1 MTKRKIGVLLS
12 YVLMI
17 FEVLSTLLLTPFILR
32 TLGQAEYGV
41 YRLTATI
48 TTYLLLLDLGVGNAI
63 VRYIA
68 KYRVSKDRDNER
80 RFLGVA
86 TIFYGAIAIISL
98 IVGAILIYIFP
109 VAFSKGLSPD
119 EITLGQHLMA
129 VIIINAAVTLG
140 SAAYT
145 NTIIAYEEFGVSR
158 GASIIQIILRLVL
171 SFVCLKA
178 GMRSMGLVYVQLF
191 TTILC
196 RGFFILYVNYK
207 IKLRPSFSKLEN
219 SFIKEIVVYSSLIF
233 LQMIATHLN
242 TSVGQ
247 ILIGVVVASSA
258 IYLGIYS
265 VGVELAQYYQ
275 SIGSAFTSVLMPGLV
290 KLVESGVSSKA
301 LCDEMIRIGRII
313 FMVLACIWVT
323 FLVCGKDFVTLWA
336 SAENLQA
343 WTVAIILMSVY
354 MFILT
359 ESVGNQ
365 LLWAMNAHK
374 EQSIAKLSIVVI
386 NIAFSILLIKYSPI
400 LGAAVGT
407 FTALLLGDIVVMN
420 VIFKKKIGISLR
432 YYYSGL
438 LKGIVPALAVA
449 GLLGFLV
456 NNLLE
461 LSWVNF
467 IVKAFTVVFTYGVC
481 MLLFGMNTYEKGLV
495 LTPIKKI
502 LKKNK

>member
-1 MTKRKIGVLLS
+1 MTKRKLGVLLS

-68 KYRVSKDRDNER
+68 KYRVSKDKENER

-86 TIFYGAIAIISL
+86 TIFYGAIAVISL

-109 VAFSKGLSPD
+109 VAFSKGLSSE
-119 EITLGQHLMA
+119 EITLGQHLMG

-196 RGFFILYVNYK
+196 RGFFVLYVNYK
-207 IKLRPSFSKLEN
+207 IKLRPSFSKLEG

-258 IYLGIYS
+258 VYLGIYS

-290 KLVESGVSSKA
+290 KLVESGASSKA

-336 SAENLQA
+336 RAENLQA
-343 WTVAIILMSVY
+343 WSVAIILMSVY
-354 MFILT
+354 MFTLT

-374 EQSIAKLSIVVI
+374 EQSIAKLCIVVI
-386 NIAFSILLIKYSPI
+386 NIAFSVLLIKYSPI
-400 LGAAVGT
+400 IGAAVGT

-449 GLLGFLV
+449 GLFGLLV
-456 NNLLE
+456 NNLLD
-461 LSWVNF
+461 LSWANF
-467 IVKAFTVVFTYGVC
+467 LVKALAVVFTYGVC

-495 LTPIKKI
+495 LTPIKRF
-502 LKKNK
+502 LKQTK

>member
-68 KYRVSKDRDNER
+68 KYRVAKDRDNER

-86 TIFYGAIAIISL
+86 TIFYGGVAVLSVIIG
-98 IVGAILIYIFP
+98 IILILIFP
-109 VAFSKGLSPD
+109 AAFSKGLSPE

-145 NTIIAYEEFGVSR
+145 NTIIAYEDFGVSR
-158 GASIIQIILRLVL
+158 GASMIQIVIRVGL
-171 SFVCLKA
+171 SFACLEA
-178 GMRSMGLVYVQLF
+178 GMGSMGLVYVQLL
-191 TTILC
+191 TTVLC
-196 RGFFILYVNYK
+196 RGFLVLYVRFK
-207 IKLRPSFSKLEN
+207 IKLRPSFSKLDS
-219 SFIKEIVVYSSLIF
+219 SFVKEISAYSSLIF

-242 TSVGQ
+242 SSIGQ
-247 ILIGVVVASSA
+247 ILIGTVVASSA
-258 IYLGIYS
+258 VFLGIYS
-265 VGVELAQYYQ
+265 VGVELAHYYQ

-290 KLVESGVSSKA
+290 KLVESGAKPKA

-323 FLVCGKDFVTLWA
+323 FLVCGQDFVTLWA
-336 SAENLQA
+336 KAENLQA
-343 WTVAIILMSVY
+343 WHVAVILMSVY
-354 MFILT
+354 AFTLT

-374 EQSIAKLSIVVI
+374 EQSIAKICIVVA
-386 NIAFSILLIKYSPI
+386 NIGFSILLIKYSPI
-400 LGAAVGT
+400 IGAALGA

-420 VIFKKKIGISLR
+420 IIFKKKIGINLR
-432 YYYSGL
+432 YYYAGL
-438 LKGIVPALAVA
+438 LKGIVPSLLISGVVGYVMN
-449 GLLGFLV
+449 GLLD
-456 NNLLE
+456 
-461 LSWVNF
+461 LSWINF
-467 IVKAFTVVFTYGVC
+467 LFKAAVVVAVYGVS
-481 MLLFGMNTYEKGLV
+481 MLLFGMNKYEKGLV
-495 LTPIKKI
+495 LAPVRKI
-502 LKKNK
+502 LKK

>member
-1 MTKRKIGVLLS
+1 MTKRKLGVLLS

-48 TTYLLLLDLGVGNAI
+48 TTYLLLLDFGVGNAI

-98 IVGAILIYIFP
+98 IVGAVLIYIFP
-109 VAFSKGLSPD
+109 VAFSKGLNPD
-119 EITLGQHLMA
+119 EIVLGQHLMA

-196 RGFFILYVNYK
+196 RGFFVLYVNFK
-207 IKLRPSFSKLEN
+207 IKLKPSFSKLES
-219 SFIKEIVVYSSLIF
+219 SFIREIVLYSSLIF

-242 TSVGQ
+242 TSIGQ

-258 IYLGIYS
+258 VYLGIYS

-275 SIGSAFTSVLMPGLV
+275 SIGSAFTSVLMPGV
-290 KLVESGVSSKA
+290 VRLVESGAPSKA

-323 FLVCGKDFVTLWA
+323 FLVCGQDFVTLWA
-336 SAENLQA
+336 KAENIQA
-343 WTVAIILMSVY
+343 WHVAVILMSVY
-354 MFILT
+354 AFTLT

-365 LLWAMNAHK
+365 MLWAMNAHK
-374 EQSIAKLSIVVI
+374 EQSIAKISIVVA
-386 NIAFSILLIKYSPI
+386 NIGFSIFLIKYSPI
-400 LGAAVGT
+400 IGAALGT

-420 VIFKKKIGISLR
+420 IIFKKKIGISLK
-432 YYYSGL
+432 YYYAGI
-438 LKGIVPALAVA
+438 LKGIAPSVLVA
-449 GLLGFLV
+449 GAVGYMM
-456 NNLLE
+456 NGLLE
-461 LSWVNF
+461 LSWLNF
-467 IVKAFTVVFTYGVC
+467 IIKALTVVATYGVC
-481 MLLFGMNTYEKGLV
+481 MLLFGMNEYEKELV
-495 LTPIKKI
+495 IAPIKRI
-502 LKKNK
+502 LKQNK

>member
-219 SFIKEIVVYSSLIF
+219 SFIREIVLYSSLIF

-258 IYLGIYS
+258 VYIGIYS

-290 KLVESGVSSKA
+290 KLVESGASSKA

-336 SAENLQA
+336 RSENLQA
-343 WTVAIILMSVY
+343 WSVAIILMSVY
-354 MFILT
+354 MFTLT

-374 EQSIAKLSIVVI
+374 EQSIAKLSIVII
-386 NIAFSILLIKYSPI
+386 NIAFSVLLIKYSPI

-449 GLLGFLV
+449 GLLGMLV

-461 LSWVNF
+461 LSWLNF
-467 IVKAFTVVFTYGVC
+467 IVNAFTVVFTYGVC

-495 LTPIKKI
+495 LTPIKKF
-502 LKKNK
+502 LKKDY

>member
-1 MTKRKIGVLLS
+1 MTKRKLGVLLS

-68 KYRVSKDRDNER
+68 KYRVNNDRDNER

-86 TIFYGAIAIISL
+86 TIFYGSIAVIAII
-98 IVGAILIYIFP
+98 IGVILIYLFP
-109 VAFSKGLSPD
+109 VAFSKGLNPD
-119 EITLGQHLMA
+119 EIVLGQHLMA

-145 NTIIAYEEFGVSR
+145 NTLIAYEEFGVSR
-158 GASIIQIILRLVL
+158 IASIIQIIIRVTL
-171 SFVCLKA
+171 SFLCLKA
-178 GMRSMGLVYVQLF
+178 GMGSMGLVYVQLL

-196 RGFFILYVNYK
+196 RGFFILYVNFK
-207 IKLRPSFSKLEN
+207 IKLKPSFSKLEG
-219 SFIKEIVVYSSLIF
+219 SFIREVVVYSSLIF

-265 VGVELAQYYQ
+265 VGVELAQYFQ

-290 KLVESGVSSKA
+290 KLVETGASPKA

-313 FMVLACIWVT
+313 FMVLACIFVT
-323 FLVCGKDFVTLWA
+323 FLVCGQDFVILWA
-336 SAENLQA
+336 KRENLQA
-343 WTVAIILMSVY
+343 WAVASILMSVY
-354 MFILT
+354 TFTLT

-374 EQSIAKLSIVVI
+374 EQSIAKLSIVII
-386 NIAFSILLIKYSPI
+386 NIAFSIFLIKYSPVV
-400 LGAAVGT
+400 GAALGT

-420 VIFKKKIGISLR
+420 IIFKKKIGISLK
-432 YYYSGL
+432 YYYTGL
-438 LKGIVPALAVA
+438 LKGILPSLVVA
-449 GLLGFLV
+449 GVVGYLVNSLLG
-456 NNLLE
+456 
-461 LSWVNF
+461 LSVVNF
-467 IVKAFTVVFTYGVC
+467 IIKASTVVLTYAVC
-481 MLLFGMNTYEKGLV
+481 MLIFGMNDYEKSLV
-495 LTPIKKI
+495 YAPIKKI
-502 LKKNK
+502 LKK

>member
-1 MTKRKIGVLLS
+1 M
-12 YVLMI
+12 
-17 FEVLSTLLLTPFILR
+17 
-32 TLGQAEYGV
+32 
-41 YRLTATI
+41 
-48 TTYLLLLDLGVGNAI
+48 LLLDLGVGNAI

-196 RGFFILYVNYK
+196 RGFFILYVDYK

-219 SFIKEIVVYSSLIF
+219 SFIREIVLYSSLIF

-258 IYLGIYS
+258 VYIGIYS

-290 KLVESGVSSKA
+290 KLVESGASSKA

-336 SAENLQA
+336 RSENLQA
-343 WTVAIILMSVY
+343 WSVAIILMSVY
-354 MFILT
+354 MFTLT

-374 EQSIAKLSIVVI
+374 EQSIAKLSIVII
-386 NIAFSILLIKYSPI
+386 NIAFSVLLIKYSPI

-449 GLLGFLV
+449 GLLGMLV

-461 LSWVNF
+461 LSWLNF
-467 IVKAFTVVFTYGVC
+467 IVNAFTVVFTYGVC

-495 LTPIKKI
+495 LTPIKKF
-502 LKKNK
+502 LKKDY

>member
-32 TLGQAEYGV
+32 TLGQAEYGI

-98 IVGAILIYIFP
+98 LVGAILIYIFP

-207 IKLRPSFSKLEN
+207 IKLRPSFSKLES
-219 SFIKEIVVYSSLIF
+219 SFIREIVLYSSLIF

-247 ILIGVVVASSA
+247 ILIGIVVASSA
-258 IYLGIYS
+258 VYLGIYS

-290 KLVESGVSSKA
+290 KLVESGASSKA

-323 FLVCGKDFVTLWA
+323 FLVCGRDFVTLWA
-336 SAENLQA
+336 RAENLQA
-343 WTVAIILMSVY
+343 WSVAIILMSVY
-354 MFILT
+354 MFTLT

-386 NIAFSILLIKYSPI
+386 NIAFSVLLIKCSPI

-449 GLLGFLV
+449 GLLGFIV
-456 NNLLE
+456 NGLLD
-461 LSWVNF
+461 LSWVHF
-467 IVKAFTVVFTYGVC
+467 LIKALTVVFTYSVC
-481 MLLFGMNTYEKGLV
+481 MLLFGMNKYEKGLV
-495 LTPIKKI
+495 LAPIKRI
-502 LKKNK
+502 LRKNK